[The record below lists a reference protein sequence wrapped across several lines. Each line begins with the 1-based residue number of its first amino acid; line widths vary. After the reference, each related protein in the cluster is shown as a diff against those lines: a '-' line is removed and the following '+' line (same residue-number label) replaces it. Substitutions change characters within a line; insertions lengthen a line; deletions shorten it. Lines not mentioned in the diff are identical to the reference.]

1 LVAIA
6 GCTVLLAFLAM
17 RPAAAQSAA
26 HPGDLATLRSRATDL
41 LIEGR
46 LGEAVVVAE
55 RARSLAERRLE
66 PRDPELALTLS
77 DLAYLYFKLG
87 RHGDAE
93 TLSGRALAI
102 YDGASERPDGK
113 LWSVLGLLAQAYSRQ
128 GRTAD
133 ALAAVARVRA
143 IEQAV
148 SAPFESEVAAE
159 VEIITTDLK
168 RLRTHDCGAVSFQV
182 DDAPALLSSF
192 DSFARVRLYV
202 RLQINSALRKVVGSR
217 SSAQVVGEADLIGRE
232 LKAALDQDAF
242 GYSVRATPDN
252 IASCLKAIN

>member
-1 LVAIA
+1 MIAAA
-6 GCTVLLAFLAM
+6 GCAALLALLTM
-17 RPAAAQSAA
+17 RPAAAQPADA
-26 HPGDLATLRSRATDL
+26 GDLATLRSRASDL

-55 RARSLAERRLE
+55 RARALAERRLQ

-77 DLAYLYFKLG
+77 GLAYLYFKLG

-93 TLSGRALAI
+93 TLSGRAFAI
-102 YDGASERPDGK
+102 YGGGSERPDGR
-113 LWSVLGLLAQAYSRQ
+113 LWNVLGLLAQAYAKQ

-133 ALAAVARVRA
+133 ALAAIARVRA

-148 SAPFESEVAAE
+148 SAPFDSEVDVEA
-159 VEIITTDLK
+159 EIITTDLK
-168 RLRTHDCGAVSFQV
+168 RLRPHACGAVSFQV
-182 DDAPALLSSF
+182 DDAAALLSAF
-192 DSFARVRLYV
+192 DSFSRLRLYV
-202 RLQINSALRKVVGSR
+202 HVQINSALRRVVGSR
-217 SSAQVVGEADLIGRE
+217 SSAQVVGEADLIRRE
-232 LKAALDQDAF
+232 LKASLDRDAF